1 MKTKF
6 LNSLVLL
13 FMFTAVTFA
22 QTKFASDD
30 TDTRNQAT
38 FESNAPLE
46 DIVGVSDK
54 LISNIT
60 LDLNDIT
67 KNPQGTVKV
76 ELGALKTG
84 IDLRDH
90 HLRSANWLD
99 TENYPYAEFVLS
111 GISDASSKALEDGK
125 KVTAKASGK
134 ISIHGVTK
142 DIIADVELTYIKET
156 EKTKKEIPGN
166 LLRITTNFK
175 LKLTDFNI
183 SIPSMVAGKVDET
196 IKVSANFI
204 ASDANKAM

>member
-6 LNSLVLL
+6 LNSLVLFFVL
-13 FMFTAVTFA
+13 TAVTFA
-22 QTKFASDD
+22 QTKFSSDD

-60 LDLNDIT
+60 LDLNDVT
-67 KNPQGTVKV
+67 NNPQGTVKV

-111 GISDASSKALEDGK
+111 SISDASAKALENGK

-134 ISIHGVTK
+134 ISIHGITK
-142 DIIADVELTYIKET
+142 DVTADVELTYIKET
-156 EKTKKEIPGN
+156 EKTKEQIPGN
-166 LLRITTNFK
+166 LLRVTANFK
-175 LKLTDFNI
+175 LKLGDFNI

-204 ASDANKAM
+204 ASDAKNTM

>member
-1 MKTKF
+1 MKTRF
-6 LNSLVLL
+6 LNSLGIL
-13 FMFTAVTFA
+13 FLFTAVAFA
-22 QTKFASDD
+22 QTKFTSDD
-30 TDTRNQAT
+30 TVTRNQAT

-54 LISNIT
+54 VISDIT
-60 LDLNDIT
+60 LNLNDIT
-67 KNPQGTVKV
+67 NNPSGNVKV

-111 GISDASSKALEDGK
+111 GISDASAKVLENGK
-125 KVTAKASGK
+125 TVNAKAHGK

-142 DIIADVELTYIKET
+142 DVTADVELTYIKET
-156 EKTKKEIPGN
+156 EKTKSEIPGN
-166 LLRITTNFK
+166 LLRVTANFK
-175 LKLTDFNI
+175 LKLGDFNI

-204 ASDANKAM
+204 ASDINKAM